1 MVGERPRDVESRSC
15 FTRGCG
21 EGERRSCF
29 TRGCEGDRRRLSTQT
44 ASLEAD
50 RPWALLEAD
59 RLSRHMASFDGEE
72 SGRLRLSLELE
83 EERFNGDL
91 ARSGGGLTCR
101 LRFSEVS
108 DGEMEGERE
117 RICDSTVSWDLA
129 RGFARQLL
137 DLSWVRLLCCCR
149 CERWSEVNIG
159 FGTSSG

>member
-15 FTRGCG
+15 LTRGCG

-29 TRGCEGDRRRLSTQT
+29 TRGCEGDGRRLSIQT

-101 LRFSEVS
+101 LRFCEVS
-108 DGEMEGERE
+108 DGERE

-129 RGFARQLL
+129 RDFSRQLL